1 MISNGQYW
9 SGVSSLLTLVGIVG
23 SAVWLRGKRR
33 ATKLVEAKA
42 VAAQMEEE
50 RDVDRRYRRE
60 LYRQETLREITLAC
74 YNERWSSR
82 TESGSK
88 TTDGKSSAGENI
100 ATVARNDTEAALDAA
115 LGTTASNGSRRVRR
129 KAKMSS
135 GPKFRRP
142 SPKELCDPDCKHFHV
157 IEEKS
162 RTYLK
167 ADRSAWF
174 GEQVW
179 VFSVELPE
187 FEALKEV
194 WLPVAFA
201 GMGAAWV
208 QTVPFS
214 TIPADAVERA
224 LAELEAWFLR
234 VATGV
239 EKAEAGRLAGS
250 ISRDDCYIEGPGY
263 PDID

>member
-9 SGVSSLLTLVGIVG
+9 SGVSFFLTLVGIVG
-23 SAVWLRGKRR
+23 STVWLRGKRR

-100 ATVARNDTEAALDAA
+100 AIVARNDTEAALDAA